1 MLSKKAFFGVFTRV
15 EIAVISDKLIFSFV
29 RSTHFVLVCFVLFCF
44 CFFLLVQVARSR
56 LGSYLAIFYI
66 CLCVL
71 TCVCEL

>member
-1 MLSKKAFFGVFTRV
+1 MLSKKAFLGVFTRV
-15 EIAVISDKLIFSFV
+15 EIAVIPDKLISSSL
-29 RSTHFVLVCFVLFCF
+29 RSTHFVLVCLVCF

-56 LGSYLAIFYI
+56 LGSFLAIFYI

>member
-1 MLSKKAFFGVFTRV
+1 MLSKKAFLGVFTRV

-29 RSTHFVLVCFVLFCF
+29 RSTHFFLVVLFCF

-56 LGSYLAIFYI
+56 LGSFLAIFYI